1 MKHAVRLGVDS
12 IDEQWAPFWK
22 KSHVN
27 IQVTL
32 IITIIHVDNLRVCSA
47 CIAYDAPRYHLNA
60 HLRRLQQA
68 RETKLA

>member
-27 IQVTL
+27 I
-32 IITIIHVDNLRVCSA
+32 HVDNLRVCNASLTTPHDTISMPTCA
-47 CIAYDAPRYHLNA
+47 AYNKPEK
-60 HLRRLQQA
+60 QS
-68 RETKLA
+68 

>member
-27 IQVTL
+27 
-32 IITIIHVDNLRVCSA
+32 IHVDNLRVCSA

-60 HLRRLQQA
+60 HLRRLNKPEKQS
-68 RETKLA
+68 